1 MWRLVWPAFEETH
14 RIVLFDHVGS
24 GSSDLTQYDFEKYGT
39 LEGYA
44 DDILEICDELA
55 LEEVVFVGHS
65 VAAMMGVLAAKK
77 RPEQFS
83 KLVLVGPSPRYIDD
97 GEYVGGFSSAEIDD
111 LLTSLESNFLGW
123 SAQMAPLIMGNS
135 DRPELGTELTN
146 SFCRTDPDISAHFA
160 KVTFR
165 SDNRKDL
172 PSVPVPTLVLQCSD
186 DIIAPTDVGE
196 YVASTLPHGRFHQL
210 RATGHCPNLSAPDET
225 IEAIKAFL

>member
-1 MWRLVWPAFEETH
+1 
-14 RIVLFDHVGS
+14 VLFDHVGS
-24 GSSDLTQYDFEKYGT
+24 GSSDLTRYDFEKYSS

-44 DDILEICDELA
+44 EDILEICDELA
-55 LEEVVFVGHS
+55 LEDVVFVGHS
-65 VAAMMGVLAAKK
+65 VASMMGVLAAKR
-77 RPEQFS
+77 RPEKFS

-97 GEYVGGFSSAEIDD
+97 GDYRGGFSSAEIDD

-123 SAQMAPLIMGNS
+123 SAQMAPLIMGND
-135 DRPELGTELTN
+135 DRPELGAELTN

-172 PSVPVPTLVLQCSD
+172 SSVPVPTLVLQCSD
-186 DIIAPTDVGE
+186 DIIAPSAVGE
-196 YVASTLPHGRFHQL
+196 YVAESLPHGEFLQM
-210 RATGHCPNLSAPDET
+210 RATGHCPNLSAPQET